1 MTVALPRRTLL
12 AALAATPL
20 VLAGCSAGPS
30 AAEEMLAAH
39 GLPAGTAREVIDALE
54 ALPLDERPSELLA
67 SVGTDVLT
75 LSDAAGREATLELPA
90 EELYVSVAPFVSGT
104 HECFLHSLT
113 TCLGEL
119 AEEELAV
126 RGEDASG
133 AVLIDEERTTA
144 PNGFLGLWLPR
155 DEELTFTLTGDPGE
169 ATTTLRTDAEAPTCL
184 TTMQL
189 GA

>member
-1 MTVALPRRTLL
+1 MTPVLPRRTLF
-12 AALAATPL
+12 AALVATPL
-20 VLAGCSAGPS
+20 VLAGCSASPS
-30 AAEEMLAAH
+30 ASEELLAAH
-39 GLPAGTAREVIDALE
+39 GLPGGTAREVIDALE
-54 ALPLDERPSELLA
+54 ALPLDERPAELLA

-75 LSDAAGREATLELPA
+75 LSDAAGREATLELPT

-119 AEEELAV
+119 AEEELVV
-126 RGEDASG
+126 RVEDASG
-133 AVLIDEERTTA
+133 TLLIDEERTTA

-155 DEELTFTLTGDPGE
+155 DAELTLTLAGDAGE
-169 ATTTLRTDAEAPTCL
+169 ATATLRTVAEAPTCL

-189 GA
+189 EA